1 MEADVVVCEV
11 YTKSL
16 YKIYINFSLQGV
28 NYHTLQNYLTTELVG
43 VVVTFC
49 KSSLFYSIPPV
60 KFQENFFIRPQLL
73 PSKSS
78 PIHYSAIILTIDP
91 TWSELLTAS
100 VYKSHTKTLF
110 DQFGWES
117 IVKHAK
123 EQTFILLL
131 LTHNQLFYVIVLLGS
146 LYSLWPFNLSSIK
159 IFQLWQ
165 CYNNILSVA
174 FKVSAR
180 VPCQVS

>member
-1 MEADVVVCEV
+1 MEAHIVLCEV

-16 YKIYINFSLQGV
+16 YKMYINFSLQGV

-43 VVVTFC
+43 VVATLC
-49 KSSLFYSIPPV
+49 ESSLFYSIPPV

-78 PIHYSAIILTIDP
+78 PIHHSAIILTIDP
-91 TWSELLTAS
+91 AWSELLTAA
-100 VYKSHTKTLF
+100 VYKSHTKMIF
-110 DQFGWES
+110 EQFGWES

-131 LTHNQLFYVIVLLGS
+131 LTHDQLFDFIILLGS
-146 LYSLWPFNLSSIK
+146 LYSL
-159 IFQLWQ
+159 
-165 CYNNILSVA
+165 
-174 FKVSAR
+174 
-180 VPCQVS
+180 